1 MSTFEFWL
9 ELAWLGGKGKTLL
22 VIEIFFT
29 LHRYCT
35 VTLSVLVLSIQSK
48 TWSSFLSALLNW
60 CKNLN
65 VFKLAVLQSD
75 SMKRNYEGLIFNNK
89 SIWWWLQVLNSNYCI
104 RENCS
109 QYAEFS
115 FDLLFEG
122 VEVNKNQYKI
132 RRHNGDLFFVIQ
144 KIHLEKKYSPSGWL
158 SYPFIELICV

>member
-1 MSTFEFWL
+1 MVITGFIFQ
-9 ELAWLGGKGKTLL
+9 L
-22 VIEIFFT
+22 VVYTCILF
-29 LHRYCT
+29 
-35 VTLSVLVLSIQSK
+35 
-48 TWSSFLSALLNW
+48 
-60 CKNLN
+60 
-65 VFKLAVLQSD
+65 
-75 SMKRNYEGLIFNNK
+75 
-89 SIWWWLQVLNSNYCI
+89 YCI

-132 RRHNGDLFFVIQ
+132 CRHNGDLFFVIQ